1 MIIEYIK
8 LYAMQIK
15 IIVFVLLLG
24 LSFFGG
30 YKLKSTFVAA
40 AESKELK
47 AEIKAKEELQKKYDS
62 LSEKVLA
69 AVGQNDVIHTK
80 TIEKQYK
87 EVEKPVYELCIIPE
101 SGILIQ
107 NEQIDGFN
115 KQIRGPK

>member
-1 MIIEYIK
+1 MISQYIN

-15 IIVFVLLLG
+15 AAIFIILIG

-30 YKLKSTFVAA
+30 YKLKSTFVEA
-40 AESKELK
+40 AEAKDLK
-47 AEIKAKEELQKKYDS
+47 AAIKAREEAEKKYNE
-62 LSEKVLA
+62 LSQKVLES
-69 AVGQNDVIHTK
+69 VGKNDVVHTK

-107 NEQIDGFN
+107 NDQIDGFN
-115 KQIRGPK
+115 KQIRGD

>member
-1 MIIEYIK
+1 MIAEYVK

-15 IIVFVLLLG
+15 IVVFVLLLG

-30 YKLKSTFVAA
+30 YKLKSTFVEA
-40 AESKELK
+40 AESKALK
-47 AEIKAKEELQKKYDS
+47 AEIKAKEELQKKYDA
-62 LSEKVLA
+62 LSERVLA
-69 AVGQNDVIHTK
+69 AVGQNDVVHTK

-107 NEQIDGFN
+107 NEQIDAFN